1 MPEDQLHNRPGC
13 TREIPLSFSTNVNR
27 VRVNALL
34 KKERETAM
42 RTALAQ
48 FESEKAQLLQQLEE
62 AKRSTCRTR
71 SPEAPKSGDEDADA
85 LKGKLEEL
93 KSLLETQ
100 KGEVKRW
107 EQEAKQKS
115 NEALTAREE
124 ARNVAKRNAM
134 VSAAG
139 KAKFIN
145 PDDAVMLTDRF
156 VKWDAES
163 NSFIVIGDHGQ
174 ARMNSA
180 MEPMTLEEFYL
191 DYAAKNK
198 YMVKGDMN
206 PGFGSTPGN
215 GNVNDGL
222 GQLKLEDLFGKNAKP
237 ALTQQLKKQDP
248 AQYAA
253 LRKRAVAIGLVA

>member
-1 MPEDQLHNRPGC
+1 MPEDQLHSDPAVPEGNTQIVFDERQQ
-13 TREIPLSFSTNVNR
+13 I
-27 VRVNALL
+27 RVNALL
-34 KKERETAM
+34 KKEKEAAM

-62 AKRSTCRTR
+62 AKRSTSAPKTR
-71 SPEAPKSGDEDADA
+71 SNGGDEDADA